1 MEAMS
6 FYKYLS
12 LLYPLQVVA
21 VEELRRCEGLWPPC
35 VYGLA
40 LCRSLHGPDDWIPMS
55 DRLGSTPLLPGLS
68 LDLCS
73 VELVPSPLP
82 LPDFLILCICDLDKT
97 TNSESLQMAYS
108 PTFLKL
114 PLPAHAFRLSVF
126 CSLSC
131 CHLLLLPLFLLFF
144 FLPLLLFL

>member
-1 MEAMS
+1 MS

-12 LLYPLQVVA
+12 LLYPLQMVA

-35 VYGLA
+35 VFGLA

-82 LPDFLILCICDLDKT
+82 LPDFLVLCICDLDKT
-97 TNSESLQMAYS
+97 TNSESHYKWLTAPPS
-108 PTFLKL
+108 LNFPSL
-114 PLPAHAFRLSVF
+114 PMLSV
-126 CSLSC
+126 C
-131 CHLLLLPLFLLFF
+131 LFSAHCLAVISSSS
-144 FLPLLLFL
+144 PS